1 MSFRP
6 FNMDPQLSLN
16 NLQDDLNRVMEK
28 FWHAGLSTGPFNG
41 QQWAPVVDMYE
52 REDSY
57 QLYAEIPGID
67 PSTID
72 VTFLGNTLTL
82 RGDKIRP
89 EGVADND
96 RPVRGERR
104 YGNFCRAID
113 LPGDVDPDRMNA
125 KCDHGVLKITI
136 PKNESSKPRSVK
148 ISVEQD

>member
-6 FNMDPQLSLN
+6 FNMDPQLSLS
-16 NLQDDLNRVMEK
+16 NLQDDLNRLMEK
-28 FWHAGLSTGPFNG
+28 FWHAGLSTAPFDG
-41 QQWAPVVDMYE
+41 QPWAPVVDMFE
-52 REDSY
+52 QEDSY

-67 PSTID
+67 PSAID

-82 RGDKIRP
+82 RGDKTRP

-104 YGNFCRAID
+104 YGNFCRSID

-136 PKNESSKPRSVK
+136 PKTESSKPKPVK
-148 ISVEQD
+148 ISVDQD